1 MNDKEQ
7 KLNDSSKRLRAQAR
21 KRVEQRQVFHFRL
34 EAENIEALYEIAG
47 KEKIPVGTMVRK
59 WVTERLHEEKS
70 NGPDIKGSGALLNH
84 IKNLDKRLKTL
95 ERKRGIS

>member
-7 KLNDSSKRLRAQAR
+7 KLNDSTKRLKALAR
-21 KRVEQRQVFHFRL
+21 KRVAQRQVFHFRL

-59 WVTERLHEEKS
+59 WVTERLHEENSKKPKR
-70 NGPDIKGSGALLNH
+70 NGDLLNH
-84 IKNLDKRLKTL
+84 IEDLDKRLKAL
-95 ERKRGIS
+95 ERKRKTS